1 MEKVYFI
8 VSKTYAEITPES
20 VEYGEFDDIGFVWQD
35 VKYDFRELVDEL
47 SSGGWYRDDFTLGSG
62 KDWYV
67 IDYREGREREE
78 NLHIKCP
85 NARSERYYKLACEIA
100 GVSYEQ

>member
-20 VEYGEFDDIGFVWQD
+20 VEYGEFDDHGFVWED
-35 VKYDFRELVDEL
+35 VEYDFRDLVNELISGKWHREETNPWL
-47 SSGGWYRDDFTLGSG
+47 SSGWYT
-62 KDWYV
+62 
-67 IDYREGREREE
+67 IDYREGREQEE

-85 NARSERYYKLACEIA
+85 NARSERYYRLACEIA
-100 GVSYEQ
+100 GVTYVR

>member
-1 MEKVYFI
+1 MEKVFFI

-20 VEYGEFDDIGFVWQD
+20 AEYGEFDDLGFVWED
-35 VKYDFRELVDEL
+35 VEYDFRELVDEL
-47 SSGGWYRDDFTLGSG
+47 SSGEWHREGLTSWFNNGWN
-62 KDWYV
+62 V

-78 NLHIKCP
+78 CLHIKCP

-100 GVSYEQ
+100 GVPYV